1 MHPFRFFRDMR
12 IKYKLIFAFL
22 LALAPIFTAGT
33 IVSFWVM
40 KSELESNMESELHQ
54 ITETLANSVES
65 SARVAIQNYLR
76 AVAEQ
81 NISIMEILYGRFETE
96 NFSWNE
102 LMTAVE
108 DMLGSQAI
116 GESGYLFCID
126 SNGEITYHPSSELVG
141 NSYSSFSFTQE
152 ILTRGGGYIEYD
164 WKNPGEA
171 SERPKALYAAYFEPM
186 DWYIAVSTYR
196 EEFKSLVRIED
207 IDNLVHTLNIG
218 TYGFSFVTD
227 ETGKHYH
234 SSISG
239 EEESPTHFFPATQ
252 VSEMISRKTGI
263 LEYTWEA
270 PGVSVPQSMKA
281 FYSYLPAYGW
291 IVGAAYSENELRP
304 PLERL
309 GAVVLL
315 TALLTILA
323 AFLVSFR
330 FGALANR
337 TFSGLMDRFGK
348 GATGDFTARLEI
360 VSKDELGILA
370 GHFNTFMEKLDIYNQ
385 GMRREIEKRQ
395 RSENKY
401 RLLYES
407 CFDGFV
413 ITNRD
418 GILTECN
425 STFESMLGYTRDELI
440 GLSPDH
446 ITPSAW
452 SEVLNTQLEK
462 HVHARG
468 YSDIFEK
475 EYIRKDGSLVP
486 VELRIHAITDEQGE
500 LTGYWAF
507 VRDISNRKASE
518 KELRKLAMALEQA
531 HEMVVITDTDGVIE
545 YVNPSFEK
553 VSGYT
558 RSEVTGRK
566 PSLLKSGLHDQA
578 FYAQMWRTITA
589 GKTWAG
595 RLINKKKDGALF
607 HEDAI
612 ITPMRQKDGN
622 ISHYVAAKR
631 DVTAHVQLE
640 NQLRQSQRIEA
651 IGSLAG
657 GIAHDFNN
665 ILSGIMGYTE
675 MCLYEA
681 ADDSPLRG
689 RLDKVLQASHR
700 AKDLIRHIQTFSRQ
714 TKFERKPFLLH
725 SVVKE
730 ASKLLRASIPSSIEF
745 KTRVDKV
752 GVVLGDPTQIHQVIM
767 NLCTNAYHAMKETD
781 GVLSVTLDKESV
793 SADSA
798 LCRLGLAPG
807 PCARLVVG
815 DTGCG
820 IPEEVKEKIF
830 DPYFTTKPEGEGSGL
845 GLAVVHGIVN
855 GLGGHID
862 VSSEVGKGTTFTIH
876 LPLTESKAD
885 TGRARKAPITKGNQE
900 TVLVVDDDTTV
911 LEITSE

>member
-1 MHPFRFFRDMR
+1 
-12 IKYKLIFAFL
+12 
-22 LALAPIFTAGT
+22 
-33 IVSFWVM
+33 
-40 KSELESNMESELHQ
+40 
-54 ITETLANSVES
+54 
-65 SARVAIQNYLR
+65 
-76 AVAEQ
+76 
-81 NISIMEILYGRFETE
+81 
-96 NFSWNE
+96 
-102 LMTAVE
+102 
-108 DMLGSQAI
+108 
-116 GESGYLFCID
+116 
-126 SNGEITYHPSSELVG
+126 
-141 NSYSSFSFTQE
+141 
-152 ILTRGGGYIEYD
+152 
-164 WKNPGEA
+164 
-171 SERPKALYAAYFEPM
+171 
-186 DWYIAVSTYR
+186 
-196 EEFKSLVRIED
+196 
-207 IDNLVHTLNIG
+207 
-218 TYGFSFVTD
+218 
-227 ETGKHYH
+227 
-234 SSISG
+234 
-239 EEESPTHFFPATQ
+239 
-252 VSEMISRKTGI
+252 
-263 LEYTWEA
+263 
-270 PGVSVPQSMKA
+270 
-281 FYSYLPAYGW
+281 
-291 IVGAAYSENELRP
+291 
-304 PLERL
+304 
-309 GAVVLL
+309 
-315 TALLTILA
+315 
-323 AFLVSFR
+323 
-330 FGALANR
+330 
-337 TFSGLMDRFGK
+337 
-348 GATGDFTARLEI
+348 
-360 VSKDELGILA
+360 
-370 GHFNTFMEKLDIYNQ
+370 
-385 GMRREIEKRQ
+385 
-395 RSENKY
+395 
-401 RLLYES
+401 
-407 CFDGFV
+407 
-413 ITNRD
+413 
-418 GILTECN
+418 
-425 STFESMLGYTRDELI
+425 
-440 GLSPDH
+440 
-446 ITPSAW
+446 
-452 SEVLNTQLEK
+452 
-462 HVHARG
+462 
-468 YSDIFEK
+468 
-475 EYIRKDGSLVP
+475 
-486 VELRIHAITDEQGE
+486 
-500 LTGYWAF
+500 
-507 VRDISNRKASE
+507 
-518 KELRKLAMALEQA
+518 
-531 HEMVVITDTDGVIE
+531 
-545 YVNPSFEK
+545 
-553 VSGYT
+553 
-558 RSEVTGRK
+558 VTGRK

-911 LEITSE
+911 LEITSEMLIGLNYRPVARSSAIEALHLFKSKPEHFSAVLTDLTMPGMNGVKLAGEIKKVSPDIPVFLCSGFGDNQAVDTAVRNGLVIKLDKPIVLYDLAKNIRQGLKG